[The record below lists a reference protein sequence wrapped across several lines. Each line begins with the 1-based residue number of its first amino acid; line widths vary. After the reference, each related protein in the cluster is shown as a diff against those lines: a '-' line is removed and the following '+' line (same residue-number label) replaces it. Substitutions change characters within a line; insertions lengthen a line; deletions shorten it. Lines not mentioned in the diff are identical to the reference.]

1 MRTHRRPDFPCSP
14 GRRQQSGIAL
24 ILAIMVLF
32 VLSSLA
38 AAILFT
44 VQTQSWTASN
54 YRLDTQSRFLAE
66 TAAQGA
72 ASWFEAVYQPSS
84 VTYSSSPAGVTWNG
98 APVVLAAIDGQS
110 SNYPDGATV
119 SSFYNA
125 MHDQMV
131 NAPGFRGYWAAS
143 ATLLN
148 WQPVPMP
155 FGLPTQPMETWQ
167 VVAQGHVFNPQGTT
181 TVEQIVTLSQFLQP
195 LLSFAAFA
203 TSPACGA
210 VSLLGGSI
218 TDSFDSS
225 RGTYQQTHALLG
237 GNLGSFG
244 NVSIGDHSTVNGSI
258 EVPEPTL
265 GSCPGN
271 GVTLG
276 PGATVTGAQ
285 SGGALAP
292 FLPLKT
298 MATLPV
304 VPPFQAATGKL
315 VVNKDQKLTPGT
327 YGDIQVQ
334 GTAQLTFAPGIYYI
348 NSLTVS
354 GNASI
359 AIASASGGSG
369 AVILY
374 VAGTGQTTPVSLTG
388 NSLTNTT
395 GIPANFQILYGGS
408 GTIQI
413 AGGSAAFGVVYAP
426 KAAVQMA
433 GGSDWYGAIIS
444 STFSEKGNP
453 TALHYDRSLSQQ
465 FLVPGPFQVVGVSR
479 AKF

>member
-1 MRTHRRPDFPCSP
+1 MRTHRKPALACGS
-14 GRRQQSGIAL
+14 GRTEQSGVAL
-24 ILAIMVLF
+24 ILAILVLF

-54 YRLDTQSRFLAE
+54 YRLDAQSQFLAE
-66 TAAQGA
+66 TAAQRA
-72 ASWFEAVYQPSS
+72 ASWFESAYQPST
-84 VTYSSSPAGVTWNG
+84 VTYSSSPTGVSWNG
-98 APVVLAAIDGQS
+98 APVVLAAIDGQN
-110 SNYPDGATV
+110 SNYPDAATV
-119 SSFYNA
+119 NSFYAA

-131 NAPGFRGYWAAS
+131 AAPGFRGYWAAS

-155 FGLPTQPMETWQ
+155 FGLPAQPMETWQ
-167 VVAQGHVFNPQGTT
+167 VTAQGHVFNPQGTT
-181 TVEQIVTLSQFLQP
+181 TVEQVVTLSQFLQP

-203 TSPACGA
+203 TSSACGA
-210 VSLLGGSI
+210 VNLLGGSI

-225 RGTYQQTHALLG
+225 RGTYQQTRALLG

-258 EVPEPTL
+258 EVPEPTV

-271 GVTLG
+271 DVTLG
-276 PGATVTGAQ
+276 PGATVTGQQA
-285 SGGALAP
+285 GGALAA

-298 MATLPV
+298 MATLPA
-304 VPPFQAATGKL
+304 VPPIQAGTGKL
-315 VVNKDQKLTPGT
+315 VVNKDQKLAPGK

-334 GTAQLTFAPGIYYI
+334 GTAELTFTPGVYYV

-354 GNASI
+354 GNASV
-359 AIASASGGSG
+359 AIATDSGTSG

-374 VAGTGQTTPVSLTG
+374 VAGVGQTTPVSLTG

-395 GIPANFQILYGGS
+395 GIPANFQILYGGT
-408 GTIQI
+408 GTIQV
-413 AGGSAAFGVVYAP
+413 AGGSAAYGVVYAP

-453 TALHYDRSLSQQ
+453 TALHYDRSLGQQ
-465 FLVPGPFQVVGVSR
+465 FLVPGPFEVVGISR
-479 AKF
+479 SKF